1 MSSVPPSAD
10 SNVDPDDA
18 PDRGTPRWVK
28 VFGALALVAVVLVVI
43 LLLSGGDHGPGRH
56 SDAGGAA
63 SQTQP
68 SRTGDPDAAGGHT
81 PPAGAHDP

>member
-1 MSSVPPSAD
+1 MKRAG
-10 SNVDPDDA
+10 VDPDDA
-18 PDRGTPRWVK
+18 AGGGTPRWVK

-63 SQTQP
+63 SQTRP
-68 SRTGDPDAAGGHT
+68 SHTEDPGAAAGHQ